1 MFALLDMHLYWFSSH
16 RMVKL
21 QDACATV
28 SQAVIVA
35 LECAA
40 PTMKIVGLAVPGVGD
55 ALEFLVG
62 SIAEQVRASGSN
74 NKQLL
79 NIEKRASEVLIL
91 LDTLKEADFP
101 EECPAFVHLLEAMAG
116 QATLA
121 RKWAD
126 MSWASRNLSFSL
138 RNGTTT
144 AFKYRE
150 EFATGATLVDA
161 ACEELLDSVA
171 IETFTG
177 IHNLRVKFASDAED
191 RRREYADIAAAQGL
205 HTQSLE
211 ALQASVNALAEE
223 NRLAEARA
231 EQHLLELTSKLS
243 TEIKAALSTG
253 CGGASVRTVATAAA
267 QRAARDLGLGDTR
280 ALEQDMLEVARQT
293 IDAVERDGGMTRAKL
308 EGFRAE
314 VEDANRNI
322 RDQLDEVLARLG
334 DGGPLRPT
342 DGLEKSLA
350 KFLESEGLDQLGG
363 FFLRCGVRSLH
374 ALATV
379 PEADMHELGLSPLH
393 SSRVAALMKH
403 DHPMC
408 PLLASGGSGDLR
420 LPPAPPFRLRPVLDC
435 EHLSPLLLAVLDN
448 PAADIGPEQSLDVV
462 LQLVAEGADQAKK
475 ARGVTAAIFIGFTGE
490 LRTALSI
497 TGRNCGAIKKY
508 LMDCGASCN
517 LHRPSFDH

>member
-79 NIEKRASEVLIL
+79 NIEKRASEVRIL

-150 EFATGATLVDA
+150 EFATGAKLVDA

-177 IHNLRVKFASDAED
+177 IHDLRVKFASDAED

-231 EQHLLELTSKLS
+231 EQHLRELTSKLS
-243 TEIKAALSTG
+243 AEIKAALSAGSGDARVCT
-253 CGGASVRTVATAAA
+253 AATAAA
-267 QRAARDLGLGDTR
+267 QSAAQYLGLSDPR
-280 ALEQDMLEVARQT
+280 ALEQDMLGVARQT
-293 IDAVERDGGMTRAKL
+293 IDTVERDGGMTRAKL
-308 EGFRAE
+308 KEFRAE
-314 VEDANRNI
+314 LDDANRNI
-322 RDQLDEVLARLG
+322 RDKLDEVLARLG
-334 DGGPLRPT
+334 DGGPLRRPT

-350 KFLESEGLDQLGG
+350 KFLESEGIDQVGG

-374 ALATV
+374 ALAAV

-393 SSRVAALMKH
+393 SSRVAALMKL
-403 DHPMC
+403 DHPKC

-420 LPPAPPFRLRPVLDC
+420 LPSAPPLRLRPVLDR

-448 PAADIGPEQSLDVV
+448 PGSEIGPEQSLDVV

-475 ARGVTAAIFIGFTGE
+475 ARGVTAAIFIGLTGE

-497 TGRNCGAIKKY
+497 TGRN
-508 LMDCGASCN
+508 
-517 LHRPSFDH
+517 